1 VAGKPR
7 RPLWRRR
14 YTSFRHGERPRP
26 DANDDLQRLTLYL
39 TGHLLTLAET
49 LTVRSGAG
57 SVQAYCE
64 QVLIRGLR
72 TEQSNLQ
79 IENAEARQ
87 GPFEGLREIS
97 EDPEYLAEWNAS
109 IMHRDE
115 NPGSTI
121 DAESYTPFALSAETV
136 MPPPRP
142 ESEPEP
148 AHPPGF
154 ETVLR
159 HAGLGHED
167 PLGFLPSLR
176 RGEIPSSDTVE
187 ELGAALVDLDRSLK
201 GAASIDR
208 RLAHAL
214 HRLAFESQV
223 LHTDAWPDALDTW
236 TIDAIR
242 AVQSAVDRILSG
254 VPSSY

>member
-1 VAGKPR
+1 VPGKRR
-7 RPLWRRR
+7 RPLWKRP
-14 YTSFRHGERPRP
+14 YTSFRHGDRPRP
-26 DANDDLQRLTLYL
+26 DPNDDLQRLTLYL
-39 TGHLLTLAET
+39 TGHLLNLAET
-49 LTVRSGAG
+49 LTVRSGAA
-57 SVQAYCE
+57 STQAYCE
-64 QVLIRGLR
+64 QVLIRALL

-109 IMHRDE
+109 IMNRDE
-115 NPGSTI
+115 KPDPTI
-121 DAESYTPFALSAETV
+121 DAESRPPFTLTRENLAPLPAPEFAPPAGYETI
-136 MPPPRP
+136 
-142 ESEPEP
+142 
-148 AHPPGF
+148 
-154 ETVLR
+154 LR
-159 HAGLGHED
+159 HAAVGHED
-167 PLGFLPSLR
+167 PLGFLQSLR

-187 ELGAALVDLDRSLK
+187 ELGSALVDLDRDLQ
-201 GAASIDR
+201 GARGIDR
-208 RLAHAL
+208 RLTFAL

-223 LHTDAWPDALDTW
+223 LHTDAWPDAFDTW